1 MNIMTIRRLEWLVMR
16 KLAGFGFAC
25 IAFGMFLALL
35 VRDRVAIFFMIV
47 ILASAGY
54 FCFFDP

>member
-1 MNIMTIRRLEWLVMR
+1 MTIRRWEWLVMR